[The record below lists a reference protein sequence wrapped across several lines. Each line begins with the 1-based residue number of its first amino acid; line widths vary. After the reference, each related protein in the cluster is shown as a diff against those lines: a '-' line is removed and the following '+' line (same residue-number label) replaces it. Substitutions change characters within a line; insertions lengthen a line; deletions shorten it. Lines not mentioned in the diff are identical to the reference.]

1 MYEELV
7 KECRNKYRAYVAT
20 DNERPGRLFRD
31 AADAIEALQNE
42 LLLCRNE
49 LCLRCG
55 LYAER
60 HKGACDDCRWRD
72 M

>member
-1 MYEELV
+1 MFDELV
-7 KECRNKYRAYVAT
+7 KSVRTHGFLYDSKLAEN
-20 DNERPGRLFRD
+20 

-55 LYAER
+55 LYTER

>member
-1 MYEELV
+1 MGEELV
-7 KECRNKYRAYVAT
+7 KSLRTHGFLYDSKLAVR
-20 DNERPGRLFRD
+20 
-31 AADAIEALQNE
+31 AADAIESLQTN
-42 LLLCRNE
+42 LMLCRNE